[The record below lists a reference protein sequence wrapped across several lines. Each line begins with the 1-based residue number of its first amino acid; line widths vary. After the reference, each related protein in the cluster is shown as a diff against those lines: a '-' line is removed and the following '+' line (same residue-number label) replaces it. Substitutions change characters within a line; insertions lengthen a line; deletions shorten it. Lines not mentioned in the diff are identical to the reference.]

1 MQELRL
7 QLDCDEGLCAG
18 WFEVWGLGRMNRAAL
33 ALVPE
38 AGLIMKD
45 TDFMN
50 ISALTWITRYGEL
63 DRRQI
68 RRKGRKG
75 FSCAGSLFGDAEF
88 MVRADGTEW
97 PVHYPWIPVPRP
109 LRPRPG
115 YGEQVFE
122 TEPWGRNLNQEPLPL
137 LWRGRGGGR
146 VESSAEFLAVMG
158 RRADPS
164 SP

>member
-1 MQELRL
+1 MQKLQL

-18 WFEVWGLGRMNRAAL
+18 WFEAWGLGRMNRAAL

-63 DRRQI
+63 ARRQI

-97 PVHYPWIPVPRP
+97 PVHYPWILVPRP

-122 TEPWGRNLNQEPLPL
+122 TEPWGHNLNQEPLPL
-137 LWRGRGGGR
+137 LGGRG